1 MIVLREKRDLL
12 AIGHTALDYIIQVN
26 EFPLPNSSTAINNM
40 RTFHGGAAAN
50 VAVVA
55 SSLELKSSLVSAV
68 GGDFLGSEYQKH
80 LENHDINI
88 EDMIVVEE
96 DKTPTAFVLTDNN
109 HDQIFY
115 FYWGAAT
122 RFKES
127 EIPYNAIKNVK
138 AVHLATGDPSF
149 NWKCGRFAKTEGKTI
164 SFDPGQDLHMYST
177 QNLMDVLKVTD
188 ILFGNHHEI
197 QRIMENL
204 KMNVDE
210 LRQFGPS
217 IVVETRGKEGSI
229 IYADETIKVDALA
242 REPVDPTGAGDSYR
256 AGFLKSYLEGE
267 SLECCG
273 KLASAVSSFVVEAEG
288 CQTNVPN
295 LKMVRERMN
304 KEK

>member
-1 MIVLREKRDLL
+1 VIVLREKRDLL

-26 EFPLPNSSTAINNM
+26 EFPLPNSSTAINKM

-55 SSLELKSSLVSAV
+55 SSLGLKSSLVSAV
-68 GGDFLGSEYQKH
+68 GGDFLDSEYQNQLK
-80 LENHDINI
+80 NNNIDIQ
-88 EDMIVVEE
+88 DMIVIED

-122 RFKES
+122 KFKES
-127 EIPYNAIKNVK
+127 EVPQNTIKNVR
-138 AVHLATGDPSF
+138 AVHLATGDPLF
-149 NWKCGRFAKTEGKTI
+149 NWKCGKFAKKEGKTI

-177 QNLMDVLKVTD
+177 QDLKDVLKITD

-204 KMNVDE
+204 NMSVDE
-210 LRQFGPS
+210 LRKFGPS
-217 IVVETRGKEGSI
+217 IVVETRGIEGSI
-229 IYADETIKVDALA
+229 IYGDETINVVALA

-267 SLECCG
+267 SLEYCG
-273 KLASAVSSFVVEAEG
+273 KVASAVSSFIVESEG
-288 CQTNVPN
+288 CQTNVPD
-295 LKMVRERMN
+295 LEMVYERMM
-304 KEK
+304 E